1 MSKIKIED
9 IEKVI
14 IHWSE
19 SYLINDILGCDDN
32 DDIEKE
38 ISVVDLEKLITDA
51 ANDISSGY
59 DKTSMTITMKDGLV
73 WADNSKFHITKG
85 DTLYSLLNKGQ
96 QATNE

>member
-9 IEKVI
+9 IAKVI

-19 SYLINDILGCDDN
+19 SFLINDTLGCDDN

-38 ISVVDLEKLITDA
+38 ISVTDLETLVVDA
-51 ANDISSGY
+51 AKDISSGY
-59 DKTSMTITMKDGLV
+59 DKTSMTIIMKSGLV
-73 WADNSKFHITKG
+73 WANNSKFHITKG

-96 QATNE
+96 

>member
-19 SYLINDILGCDDN
+19 SFLINDTLGCDDN

-38 ISVVDLEKLITDA
+38 ISVTDLEALIVDA
-51 ANDISSGY
+51 AKDISSG
-59 DKTSMTITMKDGLV
+59 
-73 WADNSKFHITKG
+73 
-85 DTLYSLLNKGQ
+85 
-96 QATNE
+96 

>member
-9 IEKVI
+9 IGKVI

-19 SYLINDILGCDDN
+19 SFLINDKLGCDDN

-38 ISVVDLEKLITDA
+38 ISVNDLEKLIVDA
-51 ANDISSGY
+51 AKDISSGY
-59 DKTSMTITMKDGLV
+59 DKTSMTIIMKSGLV
-73 WADNSKFHITKG
+73 WASNSKFHITKG

-96 QATNE
+96 